1 MIVIF
6 LKINQIFLNYQKYFP
21 TQKKE
26 PHTRYGSLCLSFL
39 FTTFTATSQNL
50 LQLAYGNEIL
60 ACMSQDFVTFAPK
73 HLGGLR
79 AQGGG
84 EGGSCGLRNSELLPP
99 ISCSPPLSSS
109 PCLQKL
115 YFLLCCLI
123 FRVDFQ
129 ILLRLFQSSSK
140 IQFFLISHNLV
151 KQKALHFFCGCHG
164 NS

>member
-1 MIVIF
+1 MLVFYPCILF
-6 LKINQIFLNYQKYFP
+6 LIHISFQICFFIKRKIGITFSFYKRTTHAVWFSHSISTFLN
-21 TQKKE
+21 
-26 PHTRYGSLCLSFL
+26 
-39 FTTFTATSQNL
+39 TS
-50 LQLAYGNEIL
+50 AV
-60 ACMSQDFVTFAPK
+60 CVPK
-73 HLGGLR
+73 
-79 AQGGG
+79 
-84 EGGSCGLRNSELLPP
+84 EGGKGGAAGFATPSCSPP

-109 PCLQKL
+109 PCFQEL

-129 ILLRLFQSSSK
+129 IFLRLFQSSSK